1 MVICKNDGRMI
12 KIMHLICE
20 AIPLA
25 NNPRQMRMHDRV
37 SMNHN
42 FMESG
47 ESWIMADNWG
57 LPPRLRFDCSRFS
70 DSKV

>member
-1 MVICKNDGRMI
+1 MIFISVGLLFIMQMVICKNDGRMI

-47 ESWIMADNWG
+47 ES
-57 LPPRLRFDCSRFS
+57 
-70 DSKV
+70 